1 MSAVRSEM
9 LHFVPCICTT
19 GRSNLLDLSFCR
31 RFYQPGECINSVI
44 TNKCCNKQWIY
55 EIRISEL
62 RGQKNKLNILRWS
75 SLNLILSP
83 AVLTDEFL
91 VFVIQFIFVLSRV
104 YNDPT
109 Q

>member
-1 MSAVRSEM
+1 MDIRNSCVR
-9 LHFVPCICTT
+9 IA
-19 GRSNLLDLSFCR
+19 
-31 RFYQPGECINSVI
+31 
-44 TNKCCNKQWIY
+44 
-55 EIRISEL
+55 
-62 RGQKNKLNILRWS
+62 GQKNILNILRWS

-91 VFVIQFIFVLSRV
+91 AFVIQFIFVLSRV

>member
-1 MSAVRSEM
+1 MIYLSVDVSTNPVSALTWTSPMNVAM
-9 LHFVPCICTT
+9 NNGYMKFV
-19 GRSNLLDLSFCR
+19 
-31 RFYQPGECINSVI
+31 YQNCG
-44 TNKCCNKQWIY
+44 T
-55 EIRISEL
+55 
-62 RGQKNKLNILRWS
+62 KNKLNILRWS

-91 VFVIQFIFVLSRV
+91 VFVIQFIFVYSRV